1 MIEVLETIEIE
12 GEECDLAA
20 TFKDGMG
27 LALYRR
33 MILPGAAKD
42 DFQFCGHT
50 RCWNELA
57 MKFEM
62 SLN

>member
-1 MIEVLETIEIE
+1 MIEILETIEIE

-20 TFKDGMG
+20 TFKDGQI
-27 LALYRR
+27 ALYRR
-33 MILPGAAKD
+33 MILPGLAKH
-42 DFQFCGHT
+42 DFQFCGHA
-50 RCWNELA
+50 RCWNAMA